1 MLINLP
7 LKKLS
12 FWQQALF
19 ATALLERMLP
29 NYQMFTEI
37 SEFGDD
43 KLLRNQLNLVWQWL
57 DKTQKCKINIAAQL
71 EKLELQIPD
80 PEQFDSFGVF
90 PAVDVC
96 MALMSLLQALQ
107 DKELDNIAS
116 VSRLSENSVN
126 YYVELLLAEE
136 SNELDV
142 TEQMLK
148 QHPLVIWEI
157 DTQNELFDFVKTA
170 PESKASL
177 IQAKK
182 MVLEE
187 GLSNLGIEIAS

>member
-71 EKLELQIPD
+71 EKLELQTPD

-116 VSRLSENSVN
+116 VSRLSENSVS